1 MAILAR
7 EVLLEGEFTRRLRRR
22 CLTLS
27 QVASQHGMVFDGH
40 DCEIQRFTTLV
51 DLAVSIGI
59 AVAYLTSS
67 FASLLRSGD
76 ELPAVARLRRLNVE
90 DQVKNA

>member
-1 MAILAR
+1 MTILAR
-7 EVLLEGEFTRRLRRR
+7 EVLFEGEFPRTLRYR
-22 CLTLS
+22 CFTLT
-27 QVASQHGMVFDGH
+27 QIASQRGMVFDGH
-40 DCEIQRFTTLV
+40 DCEILRFTTLV
-51 DLAVSIGI
+51 DSAVSIGI

-76 ELPAVARLRRLNVE
+76 ELPAVARLHGLNVE